1 MCSEIEKYFFKLM
14 NNIVYGKRMNKNDT
28 FKN

>member
-1 MCSEIEKYFFKLM
+1 MCSEIEKYFLKLM